1 MSKHKQKRKRNGME
15 TIKKVSVAKGE
26 NNDKKYRK

>member
-15 TIKKVSVAKGE
+15 TIKKVSAAKGE
-26 NNDKKYRK
+26 NNDNCNN

>member
-15 TIKKVSVAKGE
+15 IIKKASEK
-26 NNDKKYRK
+26 NDKKDRK

>member
-15 TIKKVSVAKGE
+15 QIKKVSIAKGE
-26 NNDKKYRK
+26 KDDKKYRK

>member
-15 TIKKVSVAKGE
+15 TIKVSE
-26 NNDKKYRK
+26 KKDGKTDRK

>member
-15 TIKKVSVAKGE
+15 TIKKQKE
-26 NNDKKYRK
+26 IKKNDKKD